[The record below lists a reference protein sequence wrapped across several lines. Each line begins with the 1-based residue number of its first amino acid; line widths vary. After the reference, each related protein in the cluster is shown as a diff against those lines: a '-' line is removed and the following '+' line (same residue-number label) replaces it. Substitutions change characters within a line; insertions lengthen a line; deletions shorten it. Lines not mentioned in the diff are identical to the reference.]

1 MTAEPR
7 SPLPPRRPLSS
18 AAVPAAPSRTR
29 PPLRPVAGRAGDAP
43 AARAGS
49 DDFTVF
55 CEGVRRL
62 CGIDLSQYKR
72 AQMERRVRT
81 FVERQG
87 EPDLPTYLHRMQKD
101 KAELEAFLD
110 RVTINVSQLWRNP
123 DQWTR
128 LERTVLPELF
138 AQGPGLK
145 AWSAGCSYG
154 AEAYTLAA
162 LSRTVA
168 AKLGGGKRIEI
179 TGTDIDRRIVERAR
193 RGTFTADDA
202 RDAPSALLQR
212 FFEPAGEGTWTARA
226 ELRPLVRFEAADLL
240 RIPARKEQYDLI
252 LCRNTVI
259 YFTDDVR
266 DALHAK
272 LVESLRPGGYLV
284 VGSTERVAHTTQLGL
299 TPAFPFTYKKGEA

>member
-1 MTAEPR
+1 MSAEPR
-7 SPLPPRRPLSS
+7 SPLPPRNS
-18 AAVPAAPSRTR
+18 AAVPAPR
-29 PPLRPVAGRAGDAP
+29 LAP
-43 AARAGS
+43 ARPS
-49 DDFTVF
+49 IVRDDYTVF
-55 CEGVRRL
+55 CDGVRRA

-87 EPDLPTYLHRMQKD
+87 SPDLAHYLQRITTD
-101 KAELEAFLD
+101 KEELNDFLD

-138 AQGPGLK
+138 EQRRALN

-168 AKLGGGKRIEI
+168 AKVSPSARIEI

-240 RIPARKEQYDLI
+240 RIPARKEQYDLV

-272 LVESLRPGGYLV
+272 LVASLRPGGYLV
-284 VGSTERVAHTTQLGL
+284 VGSTERVAHTTALGL
-299 TPAFPFTYKKGEA
+299 VPAFPFTYRKEA

>member
-1 MTAEPR
+1 MSVEPR
-7 SPLPPRRPLSS
+7 TPLPIPTPVAPRIPAR
-18 AAVPAAPSRTR
+18 PAADR
-29 PPLRPVAGRAGDAP
+29 
-43 AARAGS
+43 
-49 DDFTVF
+49 DDYVVF
-55 CEGVRRL
+55 CDGVRRL

-72 AQMERRVRT
+72 AQMERRVRS
-81 FVERQG
+81 FVVRQG
-87 EPDLPTYLHRMQKD
+87 AADLPEYLHRIERD

-128 LERTVLPELF
+128 LERTVLPELL
-138 AQGPGLK
+138 AARRGLT

-162 LSRTVA
+162 LARHVA
-168 AKLGGGKRIEI
+168 AAESRAQARIEI
-179 TGTDIDRRIVERAR
+179 TGTDIDRRIVDRAR
-193 RGTFTADDA
+193 RGTFSADDA

-212 FFEPAGEGTWTARA
+212 FFEPAADGTWTARS

-259 YFTDDVR
+259 YFTDEVR
-266 DALHAK
+266 DSLHAK
-272 LVESLRPGGYLV
+272 LVQSLRPGGYLV
-284 VGSTERVAHTTQLGL
+284 IGSTERVANPAPLGL
-299 TPAFPFTYKKGEA
+299 VPAYPFTYKKEG

>member
-1 MTAEPR
+1 MSIQPR
-7 SPLPPRRPLSS
+7 TPLPSRPGPPAPPR
-18 AAVPAAPSRTR
+18 PSL
-29 PPLRPVAGRAGDAP
+29 LR
-43 AARAGS
+43 

-55 CEGVRRL
+55 CDGVRRV

-87 EPDLPTYLHRMQKD
+87 SGDLAAYLQKISTD
-101 KAELEAFLD
+101 PAELEAFLD

-138 AQGPGLK
+138 AEKRGVK
-145 AWSAGCSYG
+145 AWSAGSSYG
-154 AEAYTLAA
+154 AEAFTLAA
-162 LSRTVA
+162 LCRHVA
-168 AKLGGGKRIEI
+168 PAGARVQI
-179 TGTDIDRRIVERAR
+179 TGTDVDKRIVERAR
-193 RGTFTADDA
+193 TGVFSADDT
-202 RDAPSALLQR
+202 RDAPSALLKR
-212 FFEPAGEGTWTARA
+212 FFEAGAGGSWTVRS
-226 ELRPLVRFEAADLL
+226 ELRPLVTFEVADLL
-240 RIPARKEQYDLI
+240 RLPARPEAYDLI

-272 LVESLRPGGYLV
+272 LVQSLRPAGYLM
-284 VGSTERVAHTTQLGL
+284 VGSTERVSDTSGLGL
-299 TPAFPFTYKKGEA
+299 VPAFPFTYRKAG

>member
-1 MTAEPR
+1 MSAEPR
-7 SPLPPRRPLSS
+7 SPLPPRTTP
-18 AAVPAAPSRTR
+18 TT
-29 PPLRPVAGRAGDAP
+29 LRPSLVR
-43 AARAGS
+43 
-49 DDFTVF
+49 DDFTIF
-55 CEGVRRL
+55 CDGVRRL

-87 EPDLPTYLHRMQKD
+87 QSDLASYLQRMTAD

-128 LERTVLPELF
+128 LERTVLPELL
-138 AQGPGLK
+138 AEKNGLT

-162 LSRTVA
+162 LTRHVA
-168 AKLGGGKRIEI
+168 GKSSTRIDI

-193 RGTFTADDA
+193 RGTFSADDA
-202 RDAPSALLQR
+202 RDAPKALLQR
-212 FFEPAGEGTWTARA
+212 FFEPVAGAEGTWAARA
-226 ELRPLVRFEAADLL
+226 EIRPFVRFEAADLL
-240 RIPARKEQYDLI
+240 RIPARREKYDLI

-284 VGSTERVAHTTQLGL
+284 VGSTERVANVTQLGL
-299 TPAFPFTYKKGEA
+299 DPAFPFTYRKEG

>member
-7 SPLPPRRPLSS
+7 SPLPDRSPPRRPLSA
-18 AAVPAAPSRTR
+18 AAVPASAP
-29 PPLRPVAGRAGDAP
+29 AGRP
-43 AARAGS
+43 SLVR
-49 DDFTVF
+49 DDFVVF
-55 CEGVRRL
+55 CDGVRRV
-62 CGIDLSQYKR
+62 CGIDLNQYKR

-81 FVERQG
+81 FVERRG
-87 EPDLPTYLHRMQKD
+87 VPDLAAYLQRISGDKD
-101 KAELEAFLD
+101 ELEAFLD

-128 LERTVLPELF
+128 LERTVLPELL
-138 AQGPGLK
+138 AARRGLS

-162 LSRTVA
+162 LARHVA
-168 AKLGGGKRIEI
+168 GPGGARIEI

-193 RGTFTADDA
+193 RGTFSADDA

-212 FFEPAGEGTWTARA
+212 FFEPAEEGSWIARA

-240 RIPARKEQYDLI
+240 RIPARKEAYDLI

-259 YFTDDVR
+259 YFTDEVR

-272 LVESLRPGGYLV
+272 LVQSLRPGGYLV
-284 VGSTERVAHTTQLGL
+284 VGSTERVAHTTSLGL
-299 TPAFPFTYKKGEA
+299 IPAYPFTYRKEG

>member
-1 MTAEPR
+1 MTPPETRTPLRPR
-7 SPLPPRRPLSS
+7 SPLSS
-18 AAVPAAPSRTR
+18 AAVPAAP
-29 PPLRPVAGRAGDAP
+29 P
-43 AARAGS
+43 ARAGGAARVR
-49 DDFTVF
+49 DDFTIF
-55 CEGVRRL
+55 CDGVRRL
-62 CGIDLSQYKR
+62 CGIDLGQYKR

-87 EPDLPTYLHRMQKD
+87 SGDLAAYLQRMSADQ
-101 KAELEAFLD
+101 AELENFLD

-138 AQGPGLK
+138 EAKRAVK

-162 LSRTVA
+162 LCRHVGPA
-168 AKLGGGKRIEI
+168 GARVQI
-179 TGTDIDRRIVERAR
+179 TGTDVDKRIVERAR
-193 RGTFTADDA
+193 TGVFSADDT
-202 RDAPSALLQR
+202 RDAPSALLSR
-212 FFEPAGEGTWTARA
+212 FFEPAGDGTWSART
-226 ELRPLVRFEAADLL
+226 EIRPLVTFEVADLL
-240 RIPARKEQYDLI
+240 RIPARPEAYDLV

-272 LVESLRPGGYLV
+272 LVQSLRPGGYLM
-284 VGSTERVAHTTQLGL
+284 VGSTERVADTTGLGL
-299 TPAFPFTYKKGEA
+299 VPAFPFTYRKAG